1 MGVFRLF
8 LALSVLLGHTR
19 GHGFFGLSF
28 VYSEI
33 AVQTFF
39 IISGFYMALILNEKY
54 IHAGR
59 YKTFLT
65 QRFLR
70 LYPTYLIL
78 IVSVV
83 LVDLTVYATTGR
95 RIGSLVSWDTATHFL
110 SPWTVA
116 WFVFENLIIF
126 GQDIVLLLRFDPAT
140 GAIHLFLPDAA
151 AKLHDGTFFL
161 LIGSSWSLAVEFTF
175 YLLAPILVCRSVR
188 AQMIILAL
196 CAAVRAG
203 IYCTVPHGDGYH
215 WIYCLF
221 PANLLFFMADSL
233 GYVLYKNYRA
243 ELKAFGTSKPW
254 IFVPFAILALDYC
267 RFPDWRQLYLLWMPL
282 VFVMVPLLFAVTSRS
297 RIDRLIGEL
306 SYPCY
311 LIHPR
316 VLTFTIPLFAT
327 PNHQWL
333 LGPVS
338 FVITLTISF
347 LFYRL
352 VETRTERFREG
363 LYRKTRE
370 ASYIQ
375 PPEARGAETPA
386 STFSKAPSDS

>member
-39 IISGFYMALILNEKY
+39 IISCFYMALVLNEKY
-54 IHAGR
+54 VHEGR

-78 IVSVV
+78 IVAVV
-83 LVDLTVYATTGR
+83 LVDLTVYATTGQR
-95 RIGSLVSWDTATHFL
+95 MGSLVSWDKANEIFPPLTIAY
-110 SPWTVA
+110 
-116 WFVFENLIIF
+116 FVLENLIIL
-126 GQDIVLLLRFDPAT
+126 GQDIVILLRVDLTT
-140 GAIHLFLPDAA
+140 GAIHLLLPTEGD
-151 AKLHDGTFFL
+151 KLHDGTYFL
-161 LIGSSWSLAVEFTF
+161 LIGSSWSLAVEFAF
-175 YLLAPILVCRSVR
+175 YIFAPLLVCRRAR
-188 AQMIILAL
+188 AQIVILAL
-196 CAAVRAG
+196 CFLVRAL
-203 IYCTVPHGDGYH
+203 IYKTVPNGDGYH
-215 WIYCLF
+215 WIYCVF
-221 PANLLFFMADSL
+221 PANLFFFMAGSL
-233 GYVLYKNYRA
+233 GYVLYKNYQA
-243 ELKAFGTSKPW
+243 TLKAIGTSKPW
-254 IFVPFAILALDYC
+254 IIVLFAIFALDYC
-267 RFPDWRQLYLLWMPL
+267 RFPGWRNLYLLWMPL

-311 LIHPR
+311 LIHPH
-316 VLTFTIPLFAT
+316 VLLFTIPLLSA
-327 PNHQWL
+327 PGRQWL

-338 FVITLTISF
+338 FAVTLILCY

-363 LYRKTRE
+363 LYRKSRE
-370 ASYIQ
+370 TSYIQ

-386 STFSKAPSDS
+386 ST